1 MSKKRIIGTLVLLVL
16 FSVVL
21 FGAGSKDTKA
31 ASASDEVTIKVFH
44 YMTQITK
51 TQGLEKIQQEFA
63 QRYPNVKFENIFYNQ
78 GTDYFPQL
86 QTALNS
92 GDLPEIIMGNPSL
105 YPDLIENG
113 YAMVL
118 NDNQIIKDLNLTK
131 ADLGDCSYKGNVYA
145 FPIDYKT
152 WGVFYN
158 KRIFDE
164 LGIPIPK
171 KQSELIA
178 ASKKIK
184 AAGYDV
190 WADWYKDG
198 ASVDIQ
204 TRIVVWTK
212 AAQHGD
218 YDIFEQLMS
227 GKKKLADYPYIKE
240 ALEDWATRL
249 QFNRND
255 ALSNS
260 QNQAIELFVSEKAA
274 MLFMGSWSI
283 GDIET
288 AARGNP
294 NFAYDF
300 FLCPISENPSDV
312 IMNIQIDDAF
322 MVNPKSPYAN
332 WAQKFMEFWMT
343 EGGITWSEIT
353 NQPLI
358 SGETSS
364 ALSAVTQAIAAAK
377 KTGNYVGYGEFT
389 TAYTSEFTAAW
400 RKGLTQWAENV
411 IKGGSLNSTQALA
424 DIQKLFDNIIATN

>member
-1 MSKKRIIGTLVLLVL
+1 MSKKRMIGALVLLVL
-16 FSVVL
+16 FSMTL
-21 FGAGSKDTKA
+21 FAAGSKDTQVA
-31 ASASDEVTIKVFH
+31 ASDEVTIKVFH
-44 YMTQITK
+44 YMTQLTK
-51 TQGLEKIQQEFA
+51 TQGLEEIQRKFKELN
-63 QRYPNVKFENIFYNQ
+63 PNVSFENIFYNQ

-92 GDLPEIIMGNPSL
+92 GDLPEIIMGNPAL

-118 NDNQIIKDLNLTK
+118 DDNQVIKDLNLTK

-145 FPIDYKT
+145 FPVDYKT

-158 KRIFDE
+158 TKIFDE
-164 LGIPIPK
+164 LGIEIPST
-171 KQSELIA
+171 QSELIA
-178 ASKKIK
+178 ASKKIE

-204 TRIVVWTK
+204 TRIVVWTR
-212 AAQHGD
+212 AAQRGD
-218 YDIFEQLMS
+218 YDLFEQLMS
-227 GKKKLADYPYIKE
+227 GNKKLADYPYVKE
-240 ALEDWATRL
+240 ALDDWATRL

-260 QNQAIELFVSEKAA
+260 QNQAIELFVSEQAA
-274 MLFMGSWSI
+274 MFFMGSWSI

-288 AARGNP
+288 AAKGNP
-294 NFAYDF
+294 NLSYDF
-300 FLCPISENPSDV
+300 FLCPISENPNDV

-322 MVNPKSPYAN
+322 MVNPKSPNAQ
-332 WAQKFMEFWMT
+332 WAQKFMEYWMV

-353 NQPLI
+353 NQPLT
-358 SGETSS
+358 SGDTSS
-364 ALSAVTQAIAAAK
+364 ALSPVTQAIAAAK

-400 RKGLTQWAENV
+400 RKGLTEWAENV
-411 IKGGSLNSTQALA
+411 IKGGSLNSTQEVAN
-424 DIQKLFDNIIATN
+424 IQKLYDNIIATN